1 MFEILLGDIRILRGR
16 NSEVRFLLD
25 KQDNIHLRLQRII
38 FTMHVNN
45 GSNLGVKARKNF
57 SCNPVRHIIDRFM
70 RLQESYTCRFRAVY
84 IANSSRRSRV
94 TVDTLPDA
102 KVIPVIKLQRQLS
115 AESSVLFRY
124 FYQKLLSDTSVTRT
138 CYQILIKIY

>member
-1 MFEILLGDIRILRGR
+1 MIEILLRNVKILGRR
-16 NSEVRFLLD
+16 NSEARFLLD
-25 KQDNIHLRLQRII
+25 KQNNIHLRLRRII

-45 GSNLGVKARKNF
+45 GSNLGVKVCKNF
-57 SCNPVRHIIDRFM
+57 SCSPARHIIDRFM
-70 RLQESYTCRFRAVY
+70 RLQESYTCRLRAVY

-115 AESSVLFRY
+115 AELSVLFRY